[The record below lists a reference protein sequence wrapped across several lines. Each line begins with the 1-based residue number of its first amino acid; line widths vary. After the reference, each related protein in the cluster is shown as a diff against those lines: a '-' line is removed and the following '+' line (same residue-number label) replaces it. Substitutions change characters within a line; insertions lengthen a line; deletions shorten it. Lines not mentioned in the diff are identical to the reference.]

1 MSIIIKGMDMPS
13 RCEECVYEGVAGSKL
28 DEYFCIL
35 TQTKVLGHGIAR
47 LDDCPL
53 VEIPTPHGRLID
65 RDAVPE
71 VSADPYEE
79 GAFQDTLDDM
89 PIFLEAEE

>member
-1 MSIIIKGMDMPS
+1 MSIIIKGMDMPKS
-13 RCEECVYEGVAGSKL
+13 CWECEIFGCSLRDKL
-28 DEYFCIL
+28 AHIED
-35 TQTKVLGHGIAR
+35 R
-47 LDDCPL
+47 NPDCPL

-79 GAFQDTLDDM
+79 EAFQDTLDDM